1 MVSRFN
7 FAILTNEYGALSHC
21 AGLLAL
27 SSHRSRDSEHGYH
40 IYYCRFFK
48 ENKIEYVIMTI
59 IGT

>member
-7 FAILTNEYGALSHC
+7 FAILTNEYGALLHC

-40 IYYCRFFK
+40 IYYCRFFLGK
-48 ENKIEYVIMTI
+48 QN
-59 IGT
+59 